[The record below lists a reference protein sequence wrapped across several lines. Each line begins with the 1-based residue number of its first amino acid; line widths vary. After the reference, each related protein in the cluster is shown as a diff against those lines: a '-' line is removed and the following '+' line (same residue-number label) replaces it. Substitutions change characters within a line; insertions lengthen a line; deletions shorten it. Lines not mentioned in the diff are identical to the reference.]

1 MRNFAK
7 NKTFSGVI
15 VKQKEQKHE
24 NEYLVDD
31 RPQMD
36 WRSMTDE
43 EATAILMPY
52 IDYFTEE
59 EQIAYGL
66 KTK

>member
-1 MRNFAK
+1 MEHK
-7 NKTFSGVI
+7 D
-15 VKQKEQKHE
+15 
-24 NEYLVDD
+24 EYLVDD
-31 RPQMD
+31 RNCMD
-36 WRSMTDE
+36 FLTMTDE

>member
-1 MRNFAK
+1 MEHK
-7 NKTFSGVI
+7 D
-15 VKQKEQKHE
+15 
-24 NEYLVDD
+24 EYLVDD
-31 RPQMD
+31 RNYVD
-36 WRSMTDE
+36 FRTMTDE